1 MVTQLQL
8 LGLLLFAVVM
18 GGLVEMV
25 KTINLSDLSVLHVF
39 AFALLLLAVWSRNK
53 TVTQS

>member
-1 MVTQLQL
+1 MATQRQL
-8 LGLLLFAVVM
+8 LGMLLFAVVM

-25 KTINLSDLSVLHVF
+25 KTINLSVLHVF